1 MNDPGYRVIGK
12 SPPRADAWEKVRGR
26 PIYAGDLALA
36 GMLHGRIVRSP
47 YASARIVRIDTN
59 AAGALPGVAAVLTHA
74 DVPRNELRMELPGR
88 MAEATAGAVLATQPV
103 LAADRIRFQGE
114 PVVAIAAETP
124 EIADRAT
131 ELVEVDYEELPG
143 VFDPLDALRPGAAIV
158 HEGGNVLR
166 RWRLRK
172 GDVREGFGRA
182 EVVVEHTYRTPFVDH
197 VYLETETGV
206 GWIDAEGTLTLRV
219 STQVL
224 EHFRDVADVLRLPHS
239 RVRLEGAYLGGGFG
253 GKEDVTVECLL
264 GLLVWKTRRPVQLVF
279 SREESFIGH
288 GKRHPYVMRYKTGA
302 TRSGELVALEAE
314 LTSDSGA
321 YAALSPWVLLY
332 SLVTATGPYRV
343 PHVHVDAVT
352 VYTNNPIASAY
363 RTFGSIQTCIA
374 YEGQMDALAKALGMD
389 PLELRARNF
398 LRKGDAIATGQELES
413 EPMLEETMRLAWSA
427 LGPSRAPAGPVK
439 VGRGLAASFTP
450 YGRMCWTHDSASA
463 WVGMELDGTA
473 VIRCAAPDVGGGQTA
488 SLCSI
493 AAEVLAL
500 PIERVVAV
508 GRDSHFTPR
517 AGTTTATRQLFMSG
531 NAVLKSAREVRRH
544 LVDQAAEMLEAAAE
558 DIELADGRAS
568 VRGAPD
574 RVVGYAELVKTA
586 AASGRPTQ
594 ALDTF
599 DAPSAPTIDPLTG
612 QGKPFNDYTFGTQAV
627 EVEVDEETGVTR
639 VTRLVA
645 CYDVGQAINR
655 QSAEGQI
662 EGGAAQGLGH
672 ALMEEVVLEQGISRN
687 PHLLDYKIPTT
698 LDVPAIEAILLESG
712 NGLGPFGAKG
722 IGEPAMTPTPAAVMN
737 AVSSAI
743 GERVTELPIT
753 AERVL
758 GKLRGRA

>member
-1 MNDPGYRVIGK
+1 MLAETMRRAWDALG
-12 SPPRADAWEKVRGR
+12 PPRA
-26 PIYAGDLALA
+26 
-36 GMLHGRIVRSP
+36 S
-47 YASARIVRIDTN
+47 
-59 AAGALPGVAAVLTHA
+59 
-74 DVPRNELRMELPGR
+74 
-88 MAEATAGAVLATQPV
+88 
-103 LAADRIRFQGE
+103 
-114 PVVAIAAETP
+114 
-124 EIADRAT
+124 
-131 ELVEVDYEELPG
+131 
-143 VFDPLDALRPGAAIV
+143 
-158 HEGGNVLR
+158 
-166 RWRLRK
+166 
-172 GDVREGFGRA
+172 
-182 EVVVEHTYRTPFVDH
+182 
-197 VYLETETGV
+197 
-206 GWIDAEGTLTLRV
+206 
-219 STQVL
+219 
-224 EHFRDVADVLRLPHS
+224 
-239 RVRLEGAYLGGGFG
+239 
-253 GKEDVTVECLL
+253 
-264 GLLVWKTRRPVQLVF
+264 
-279 SREESFIGH
+279 
-288 GKRHPYVMRYKTGA
+288 
-302 TRSGELVALEAE
+302 
-314 LTSDSGA
+314 
-321 YAALSPWVLLY
+321 
-332 SLVTATGPYRV
+332 
-343 PHVHVDAVT
+343 
-352 VYTNNPIASAY
+352 
-363 RTFGSIQTCIA
+363 
-374 YEGQMDALAKALGMD
+374 
-389 PLELRARNF
+389 
-398 LRKGDAIATGQELES
+398 
-413 EPMLEETMRLAWSA
+413 
-427 LGPSRAPAGPVK
+427 AGPIRI
-439 VGRGLAASFTP
+439 GRGLAASFTP

-493 AAEVLAL
+493 AAEVLGL

-517 AGTTTATRQLFMSG
+517 AGTTTATRQLLMSG
-531 NAVLKSAREVRRH
+531 NAVLKAAREVRRH

-558 DIELADGRAS
+558 DIELAGERAS

-574 RVVGYAELVKTA
+574 RAVSYAELVRTA

-594 ALDTF
+594 ALDKF
-599 DAPSAPTIDPLTG
+599 DAPSAPTIDLLTG

-672 ALMEEVVLEQGISRN
+672 ALMEEVVLEQGISKN